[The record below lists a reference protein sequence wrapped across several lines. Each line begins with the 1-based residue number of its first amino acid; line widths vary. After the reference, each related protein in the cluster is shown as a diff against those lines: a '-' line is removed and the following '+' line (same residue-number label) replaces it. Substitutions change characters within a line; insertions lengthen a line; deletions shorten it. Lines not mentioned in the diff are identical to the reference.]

1 MAKTTKSVVPI
12 RSVQKFNKS
21 NTVNSITLVGAT
33 DLADID
39 IDCQGDVLLNLNHD
53 NTKIDKVETTSELI
67 TVRKYGTKISIGLDQ
82 QKLVELIDGRV
93 NQYKKGS

>member
-12 RSVQKFNKS
+12 RSLQKFNKS

-39 IDCQGDVLLNLNHD
+39 IDGQGDVLLNLNHD
-53 NTKIDKVETTSELI
+53 STKIDKVETTSELI
-67 TVRKYGTKISIGLDQ
+67 TVKKYGTKLTIGLDQ
-82 QKLVELIDGRV
+82 QKLEELIDSRI
-93 NQYKKGS
+93 NK

>member
-12 RSVQKFNKS
+12 RSLQKFNKS

-39 IDCQGDVLLNLNHD
+39 IDGRGDVLFSLNRD

-67 TVRKYGTKISIGLDQ
+67 TVKKYGTKITIGLDQ
-82 QKLVELIDGRV
+82 QKLEELIDSLI
-93 NQYKKGS
+93 NK

>member
-12 RSVQKFNKS
+12 RSLQKFNKS

-39 IDCQGDVLLNLNHD
+39 IDGQGDVLLNLNHD

-67 TVRKYGTKISIGLDQ
+67 TVKKYGTKLTIGLDQ
-82 QKLVELIDGRV
+82 QKLTELIDRRI
-93 NQYKKGS
+93 NH

>member
-12 RSVQKFNKS
+12 RSIQKFNKS

-39 IDCQGDVLLNLNHD
+39 IDGQGDVLLNFNHD

-67 TVRKYGTKISIGLDQ
+67 TVRKYGTKLTIGLDQ
-82 QKLVELIDGRV
+82 QKLTELIDSRI
-93 NQYKKGS
+93 NQ

>member
-12 RSVQKFNKS
+12 RSLQKFNKS

-39 IDCQGDVLLNLNHD
+39 IDGRGDVLFNLNRD
-53 NTKIDKVETTSELI
+53 NTKIDKVETTSDLI
-67 TVRKYGTKISIGLDQ
+67 TVKKYGTKLTIGLDQ
-82 QKLVELIDGRV
+82 QKLEELIDSRI
-93 NQYKKGS
+93 NN

>member
-12 RSVQKFNKS
+12 RALQKFNKS
-21 NTVNSITLVGAT
+21 DTVNSITLVGAT

-39 IDCQGDVLLNLNHD
+39 IDGRGDVLFNLNRD

-67 TVRKYGTKISIGLDQ
+67 TVRKYGTKLTIGLDQ
-82 QKLVELIDGRV
+82 QKLEELIDNRI
-93 NQYKKGS
+93 NK

>member
-12 RSVQKFNKS
+12 RSLQKFNKS
-21 NTVNSITLVGAT
+21 DTVNSITLVGAT

-39 IDCQGDVLLNLNHD
+39 IDGRGDVLLNLNHD

-67 TVRKYGTKISIGLDQ
+67 TVRKYGTKITIGLDK
-82 QKLVELIDGRV
+82 QKLEELIDSRI
-93 NQYKKGS
+93 NK

>member
-12 RSVQKFNKS
+12 RALQKFNKS
-21 NTVNSITLVGAT
+21 DTLNSITLVGAT

-39 IDCQGDVLLNLNHD
+39 IDGRGDVLFNLNHD

-67 TVRKYGTKISIGLDQ
+67 TVRKYGTKITIGLDQ
-82 QKLVELIDGRV
+82 QKLEELIDSRI
-93 NQYKKGS
+93 NQ

>member
-12 RSVQKFNKS
+12 RSLQKFHKS

-39 IDCQGDVLLNLNHD
+39 IDGRGDVLFNLNRD
-53 NTKIDKVETTSELI
+53 NTKIDKVETTSDLI
-67 TVRKYGTKISIGLDQ
+67 TVKNYPGTGGAVIVTGKQIGRAH
-82 QKLVELIDGRV
+82 V
-93 NQYKKGS
+93 

>member
-12 RSVQKFNKS
+12 RSLQKFNKS

-39 IDCQGDVLLNLNHD
+39 IDGQGDVLLNLNHD
-53 NTKIDKVETTSELI
+53 STKIDKVETTNELI
-67 TVRKYGTKISIGLDQ
+67 TVKKYGTKLTIGLDQ
-82 QKLVELIDGRV
+82 QKLTELIDSRI
-93 NQYKKGS
+93 NH